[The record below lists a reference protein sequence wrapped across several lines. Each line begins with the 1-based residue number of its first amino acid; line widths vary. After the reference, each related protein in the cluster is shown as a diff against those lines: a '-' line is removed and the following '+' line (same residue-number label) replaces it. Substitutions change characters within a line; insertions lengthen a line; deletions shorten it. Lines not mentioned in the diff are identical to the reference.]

1 MPLPLQESEEAR
13 RSKLLLRPV
22 FRLEHSV
29 GVENAAISGPE
40 GKFQRTVRGVFR
52 KAEQQAVRIDFSK
65 RDLFSIQCS
74 HDEWRMTRP
83 GVAENLPFRIQE
95 QVARGDEM
103 FLEFPAERAIQS
115 RQHLRSEEHTSELQ
129 SHHDL
134 VCRLL

>member
-1 MPLPLQESEEAR
+1 MMASTRCRRPSSCGRTTTTPWLTLACCIAARPTWSRPHRSETPLPLQESEEAR

-65 RDLFSIQCS
+65 HDLFSIQCS

-83 GVAENLPFRIQE
+83 
-95 QVARGDEM
+95 
-103 FLEFPAERAIQS
+103 
-115 RQHLRSEEHTSELQ
+115 
-129 SHHDL
+129 
-134 VCRLL
+134 

>member
-22 FRLEHSV
+22 FRLEQSV
-29 GVENAAISGPE
+29 GVENAAISGLE

-74 HDEWRMTRP
+74 HDEWRMTGP

-115 RQHLRSEEHTSELQ
+115 RQHLRR
-129 SHHDL
+129 
-134 VCRLL
+134 VRRKCRLRGQRRLE